1 MNKFIFELRN
11 DCSIGFDNIP
21 VKPIKP
27 VAEDITSP
35 IVNIINSSIDK
46 EIFPDSWEVTRVCP
60 VPKIDNP
67 IYEKDY
73 LMFYHY
79 PSCLKPNS
87 IQYADDT
94 SLYLSNSI
102 RNIQCTISILKNN
115 IKNINTWS
123 ENNGLVF
130 NNEKLLSLLSRQ
142 IYQAK
147 ANC

>member
-1 MNKFIFELRN
+1 MNKLISKLRN

-27 VAEDITSP
+27 VTEDITSST
-35 IVNIINSSIDK
+35 VNIINSSIDK
-46 EIFPDSWEVTRVCP
+46 EIFLDSWKVTRVCL

-79 PSCLKPNS
+79 PSCFKPNS
-87 IQYADDT
+87 IQHADDT

-102 RNIQCTISILKNN
+102 RHIQCTISVLKNN

-130 NNEKLLSLLSRQ
+130 NNEKLL
-142 IYQAK
+142 K
-147 ANC
+147 VH

>member
-1 MNKFIFELRN
+1 MKKFIFELRN

-35 IVNIINSSIDK
+35 IVNIINSSSDK
-46 EIFPDSWEVTRVCP
+46 DIFPDSWEV
-60 VPKIDNP
+60 
-67 IYEKDY
+67 Y